1 MTFASTDESLLESFD
16 ARLQLIRD
24 RVRSVAGGYHTAAYL
39 VGRPG
44 TSKTFTVKEE
54 LERLKAPSLVRNSRM
69 SPMGL
74 FELLEENPE
83 HVIVLDDIATL
94 FNHKQALQI
103 LMAALDGDPEQPRT
117 ITYKTKDENRKV
129 EFAGGIIGI
138 SNLPLRNDPLAQ
150 AVASRVVQL
159 EHEPTDQEI
168 AAFMRRLATNDY
180 KDLRPDQCQEV
191 VEFVIEETRA
201 YDERLDLRHLTKAF
215 DDRRQWEDGK
225 CESSW
230 EDLVRT
236 SLRKIAVDDE
246 VTIPLSKKEDIAQQ
260 RERVAEALRLFPG
273 DVDKQMEFSGLKKST
288 FYKRRSE
295 VERAA

>member
-1 MTFASTDESLLESFD
+1 MTFLSTDESLLESFE

-24 RVRSVAGGYHTAAYL
+24 RVRSVAEGYHTAAYL

-54 LERLKAPSLVRNSRM
+54 LERLRTAFLVRNSRM

-129 EFAGGIIGI
+129 EFAGGIIAI
-138 SNLPLRNDPLAQ
+138 SNVPLRNDPLAL

-168 AAFMRRLATNDY
+168 AAFMRRLAADGY
-180 KDLRPDQCQEV
+180 KDLRPEQCQEV
-191 VEFVIEETRA
+191 VEFVVEEP
-201 YDERLDLRHLTKAF
+201 TKYQFPDCAF
-215 DDRRQWEDGK
+215 AG
-225 CESSW
+225 
-230 EDLVRT
+230 
-236 SLRKIAVDDE
+236 
-246 VTIPLSKKEDIAQQ
+246 
-260 RERVAEALRLFPG
+260 LFAMDHP
-273 DVDKQMEFSGLKKST
+273 D
-288 FYKRRSE
+288 
-295 VERAA
+295 

>member
-1 MTFASTDESLLESFD
+1 MTFLSTDESLLESFE

-24 RVRSVAGGYHTAAYL
+24 RVRSVAEGYHTAAYL

-54 LERLKAPSLVRNSRM
+54 LGRLGVPFLIRNSRM

-83 HVIVLDDIATL
+83 HIIVLDDIASL

-129 EFAGGIIGI
+129 EFAGGIIAI
-138 SNLPLRNDPLAQ
+138 SNVPLREDHLAR

-168 AAFMRRLATNDY
+168 AAFMRRLAADGY
-180 KDLRPDQCQEV
+180 KDLSPDQCQEV
-191 VEFVIEETRA
+191 VEFVVEETRA

-215 DDRRQWEDGK
+215 EDRRQWEDDN
-225 CESSW
+225 CESPW

-236 SLRKIAVDDE
+236 SLRKIAIEDE
-246 VTIPLSKKEDIAQQ
+246 DRPISKKEDIARQ
-260 RERVAEALRLFPG
+260 REQVAEAIKLFPG
-273 DVDKQMEFSGLKKST
+273 DVDKQMDFTGLKKST
-288 FYKRRSE
+288 FYKRRRE
-295 VERAA
+295 VECAA